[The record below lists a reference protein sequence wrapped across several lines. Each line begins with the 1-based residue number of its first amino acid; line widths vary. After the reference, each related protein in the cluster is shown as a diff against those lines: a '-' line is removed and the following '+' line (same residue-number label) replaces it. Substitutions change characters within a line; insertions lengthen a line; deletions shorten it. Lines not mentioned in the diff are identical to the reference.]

1 MSRDAQHRA
10 PEPMA
15 RISEMISARLKRL
28 GFSFSGQVMACEDCG
43 PMSQLHFDFDLI
55 NGDWKLSCSRCGQTS
70 PRSYTDPIRA
80 ILFWNAEQTERQHP
94 FRRWAR
100 SSTRRASQ

>member
-1 MSRDAQHRA
+1 MSHDAQHRA

-15 RISEMISARLKRL
+15 CISEMISARLNRL

-70 PRSYTDPIRA
+70 LRSYTDPIRA
-80 ILFWNAEQTERQHP
+80 ILFWNAEQTDRQHRP
-94 FRRWAR
+94 PRLAR
-100 SSTRRASQ
+100 SSTRSAAR